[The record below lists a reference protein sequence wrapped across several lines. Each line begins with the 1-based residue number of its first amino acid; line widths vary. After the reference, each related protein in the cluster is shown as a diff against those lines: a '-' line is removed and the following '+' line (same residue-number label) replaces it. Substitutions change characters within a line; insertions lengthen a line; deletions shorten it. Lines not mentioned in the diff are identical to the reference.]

1 MTALAEKIYNEALDL
16 PTDERLTLIDRL
28 LHISNVPTQ
37 KEIDQAW
44 SEEVER
50 REQQIENGTAALI
63 PAEEVFTKINARL
76 SK

>member
-28 LHISNVPTQ
+28 LHISNVPPQ